1 MLRLSDVRKCC
12 CFFPLKAGEG
22 ARSNNTDPRIDNRGD
37 KAGYMKENKPHILEK
52 KLTTDENI
60 DEDLLLKSFEQ
71 NRHHSLKIL
80 LGLYKGQYFRLFLA
94 VLLFAVKHTPVWV
107 LPIATA
113 NIINAAT
120 GHEEDAVRTIIINT
134 VIMAVLIVQNV
145 LTNYWHTY
153 LYAKV
158 IRNVECKLR
167 SSMVRKLQQL
177 SITFHNE
184 MQSGRLQSKI
194 MRDVEQIENLSSQI
208 FISVLSIIMNIIVA
222 FTVVVS
228 SSWIVF
234 LFFLATVP
242 VAVIIRT
249 VFRDKIN
256 IRNKSFRKEMEETSV
271 KVMEMVELI
280 PVTRAHALEDSETEK
295 MDRQLRTVA
304 EEGLK
309 LDVIQSFFGS
319 INWASFQL
327 FQVLCL
333 AFTGFLAFQG
343 TIKPGDVVMYQTY
356 FSTIV
361 NQVSGIIT
369 LIPIIAKGLESV
381 GSVGDILLCADDEQ
395 PAGLPAIGE
404 VKGNIEFRDLCFKFK
419 NADKPV
425 INDLSLKINSGETV
439 AFVGASGVGKSTL
452 LNLVIGFLRPDSG
465 QVLIDGHDLNKV
477 DLRSYRRHIAVV
489 PQTPI
494 LFTGTIRENITYGSE
509 DISDAQLDEVIK
521 AANLEELID
530 SLPEGLETK
539 VTEHG
544 ANLSGG
550 QRQRVSIARAFVR
563 DTKILILDEATSAL
577 DSVSEKKIQD
587 SVDRLVKER
596 TTLIVAHRLSTI
608 RNADK
613 IAVISDGD
621 VIEYGSYDELMEKRG
636 EFYKLRSLQL

>member
-1 MLRLSDVRKCC
+1 
-12 CFFPLKAGEG
+12 
-22 ARSNNTDPRIDNRGD
+22 
-37 KAGYMKENKPHILEK
+37 MKENKPHILEK

-60 DEDLLLKSFEQ
+60 DEDILLRSFEQ
-71 NRHHSLKIL
+71 NEHHSLKIL

-94 VLLFAVKHTPVWV
+94 VVMFAIKHTPVWV

-120 GHEEDAVRTIIINT
+120 GHDDNAVRTIIINT

-145 LTNYWHTY
+145 LTNYFHTY
-153 LYAKV
+153 FYAKV
-158 IRNVECKLR
+158 IRNVECRLR

-228 SSWIVF
+228 SSWVVF
-234 LFFLATVP
+234 MFFLATIP
-242 VAVIIRT
+242 VAVVIRT
-249 VFRDKIN
+249 VFRKKIN
-256 IRNKSFRKEMEETSV
+256 LRNKSFRKEMEETSV

-280 PVTRAHALEDSETEK
+280 PVTRAHALEENETEK
-295 MDRQLRTVA
+295 IDRQLRSVA
-304 EEGLK
+304 DEGLK

-333 AFTGFLAFQG
+333 AFTGWLAFQG

-369 LIPIIAKGLESV
+369 LIPIISKGLESV
-381 GSVGDILLCADDEQ
+381 NSVGDILLCADIEQ
-395 PAGLPAIGE
+395 PAGLPEMKE
-404 VKGNIEFRDLCFKFK
+404 VEGNIEFRDLCFKFRE
-419 NADKPV
+419 ADKPV
-425 INDLSLKINSGETV
+425 IKNLSLKINKGETV

-452 LNLVIGFLRPDSG
+452 LNLVIGFLRPQSG
-465 QVLIDGHDLNKV
+465 QVLIDGQNLGAV
-477 DLRSYRRHIAVV
+477 DLKSYRRHIAVV

-494 LFTGTIRENITYGSE
+494 LFTGTIRENITYGAE
-509 DISDAQLDEVIK
+509 DISEEFLNEVIK
-521 AANLEELID
+521 AANLEEMIA
-530 SLPEGLETK
+530 SLPEGLDSP
-539 VTEHG
+539 VNEHG

-563 DTKILILDEATSAL
+563 DPKILILDEATSAL
-577 DSVSEKKIQD
+577 DSVSEKMIQD
-587 SVDRLVKER
+587 SIDRLVKDR
-596 TTLIVAHRLSTI
+596 TTLIVAHRLSTV

-621 VIEYGSYDELMEKRG
+621 VIEYGSYDELMEKKG